1 MLGIS
6 RMNFRKQFYCRKKI
20 FGEHILVNHVA
31 HRAGQVGLSVAAQ
44 DSHIAEQLGQ
54 AVVSQSAEETDFALI
69 FAVLLQISLAIAICT
84 EISQIIKCR
93 ISHTDNLVV
102 LVPHL
107 IESPETVHIY
117 EAFTDINQVC
127 LVVVAA

>member
-6 RMNFRKQFYCRKKI
+6 RMNFRKQFYCRKKVL
-20 FGEHILVNHVA
+20 GKHILVNHVA

-54 AVVSQSAEETDFALI
+54 AVVSQSAEEADFALI
-69 FAVLLQISLAIAICT
+69 FAVLLQIIIACAVSA
-84 EISQIIKCR
+84 EISQVVKCCIR
-93 ISHTDNLVV
+93 HTDNLVV
-102 LVPHL
+102 LVPHFV
-107 IESPETVHIY
+107 ESPETVHIY
-117 EAFTDINQVC
+117 ETFTDINQVC